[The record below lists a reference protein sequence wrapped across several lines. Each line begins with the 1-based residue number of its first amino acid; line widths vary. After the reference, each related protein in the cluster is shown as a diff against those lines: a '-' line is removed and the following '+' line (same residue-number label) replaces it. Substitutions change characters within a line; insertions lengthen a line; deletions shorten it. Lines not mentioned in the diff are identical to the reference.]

1 MAKIYSYAYFLG
13 IYAMLF
19 PRLTLAVQRY
29 LKLCVLIKERHE
41 MRKIYLKLQMTYR
54 SYKIVRQIVNPGVVI
69 N

>member
-1 MAKIYSYAYFLG
+1 
-13 IYAMLF
+13 MLF
-19 PRLTLAVQRY
+19 PRLALAVQRY